1 MLGVMSNRLNRLITS
16 YTNYIGIPWMK
27 GLADEQRVL
36 FAVYHKEDELKLRAR
51 VEEFKL
57 ASISAGHAWLELDI
71 TRLFPEWMANQKY
84 REDYFEEP
92 DSLEPKYKTFLR
104 QSVDSLAKQIEG
116 QANEHTLVALVGC
129 GTLFG
134 FASVSEFVKQLA
146 VHVPGRLLVLFP
158 GEYIDNT
165 YRLLDARDGW
175 GYQATAITAD
185 N

>member
-1 MLGVMSNRLNRLITS
+1 MSNRLNRLIKS
-16 YTNYIGIPWMK
+16 YASYISIPWMK

-51 VEEFKL
+51 VEEFRL
-57 ASISAGHAWLELDI
+57 ATESAGHTWLELDI
-71 TRLFPEWMANQKY
+71 TRLFPEWMAAQKY
-84 REDYFEEP
+84 RADYFEDPE
-92 DSLEPKYKTFLR
+92 DLEPKYKTFVR
-104 QSVDSLAKQIEG
+104 QSVEKLAAQIESE
-116 QANEHTLVALVGC
+116 ADENTLVTLVGC

-134 FASVSEFVKQLA
+134 FASVSDFVKQLA
-146 VHVPGRLLVLFP
+146 THVPGRLLVLFP
-158 GEYIDNT
+158 GEYIDNG

>member
-1 MLGVMSNRLNRLITS
+1 MSNRLNRLISS
-16 YTNYIGIPWMK
+16 YASYIRIPWVT

-51 VEEFKL
+51 VEEFRL
-57 ASISAGHAWLELDI
+57 ATESAGHTWLELDI
-71 TRLFPEWMANQKY
+71 TRLFAEWMASQKY
-84 REDYFEEP
+84 REDYFEDPE
-92 DSLEPKYKTFLR
+92 DLEPKYKTFVR
-104 QSVDSLAKQIEG
+104 QSVEKLAAQIESE
-116 QANEHTLVALVGC
+116 ADESTLVALLGC

-134 FASVSEFVKQLA
+134 FASVSDFVKQLA
-146 VHVPGRLLVLFP
+146 VYVPGRLLVLFP
-158 GEYIDNT
+158 GEYIDNG

>member
-1 MLGVMSNRLNRLITS
+1 MSNRLNRLIKS
-16 YTNYIGIPWMK
+16 YSNYIGIPWAR
-27 GLADEQRVL
+27 GLANEQRVL

-57 ASISAGHAWLELDI
+57 ATEMAGHKWLELDI
-71 TRLFPEWMANQKY
+71 TKLFPEWMASQKY

-92 DSLEPKYKTFLR
+92 DSLTSKYKKFAR
-104 QSVDSLAKQIEG
+104 QSFEKLAADLEG
-116 QANEHTLVALVGC
+116 QVDTDTVVALVGC

-134 FASVSEFVKQLA
+134 FTSVSGFVKELSDC
-146 VHVPGRLLVLFP
+146 VPGRLLVLFP
-158 GEYIDNT
+158 GEYIDNK

-175 GYQATAITAD
+175 GYLATPITAD

>member
-1 MLGVMSNRLNRLITS
+1 MSNRLDRLIRS
-16 YTNYIGIPWMK
+16 YSNYIAIPWTK

-51 VEEFKL
+51 VAEFRF
-57 ASISAGHAWLELDI
+57 ATETAGHKWLQLDI
-71 TRLFPEWMANQKY
+71 TRLFPEWMASQKY
-84 REDYFEEP
+84 REDYFGEP
-92 DSLEPKYKTFLR
+92 ESLVTKYKKFVS
-104 QSVDSLAKQIEG
+104 QSVEELANTVADE
-116 QANEHTLVALVGC
+116 ADENTLVALLGC

-134 FASVSEFVKQLA
+134 FASVNDFVKQLSA
-146 VHVPGRLLVLFP
+146 YVPGRLLVLFP

>member
-1 MLGVMSNRLNRLITS
+1 MSNRLDRLIES
-16 YTNYIGIPWMK
+16 YTSFIGIPWVS

-51 VEEFKL
+51 TEEL
-57 ASISAGHAWLELDI
+57 RVATEMVGHAWLQLDA
-71 TRLFPEWMANQKY
+71 TRLFPEWMAKQKY
-84 REDYFEEP
+84 KEEYFQDP
-92 DSLEPKYKTFLR
+92 NDLRPKYKQFVT
-104 QSVDSLAKQIEG
+104 QSVEKFANEIEG
-116 QANEHTLVALVGC
+116 HADKDTLVALLGC
-129 GTLFG
+129 GALFG
-134 FASVSEFVKQLA
+134 FASVSDFVKQLSL
-146 VHVPGRLLVLFP
+146 HVPGRLLVLFP

>member
-1 MLGVMSNRLNRLITS
+1 MSNRLNRLIRS
-16 YTNYIGIPWMK
+16 YASFIAIPWMP

-51 VEEFKL
+51 VAEFQL
-57 ASISAGHAWLELDI
+57 ATENAGHPWLELDI
-71 TRLFPEWMANQKY
+71 TRLFPEWMAQQKY
-84 REDYFEEP
+84 REDYFEDP
-92 DSLEPKYKTFLR
+92 DSLKPKYKTFVR
-104 QSVDSLAKQIEG
+104 QSVEQLAARIHS
-116 QANEHTLVALVGC
+116 QANENTLVALVGC

-134 FASVSEFVKQLA
+134 FASVSDFVKQLA
-146 VHVPGRLLVLFP
+146 AHVPGRLLVLFP

>member
-1 MLGVMSNRLNRLITS
+1 MSNRLNRLISS
-16 YTNYIGIPWMK
+16 YTKYISIPWMK

-51 VEEFKL
+51 VEEFRL
-57 ASISAGHAWLELDI
+57 ATETAGHTWLELDL
-71 TRLFPEWMANQKY
+71 TRLFPEWMASQKY
-84 REDYFEEP
+84 REDYFEDP
-92 DSLEPKYKTFLR
+92 ADLEPKYKTFMR
-104 QSVDSLAKQIEG
+104 QSVEKLTAQIQQ
-116 QANEHTLVALVGC
+116 QADENTLVTLVGC

-134 FASVSEFVKQLA
+134 FASVSGFVKQLSA
-146 VHVPGRLLVLFP
+146 SVPGRLLVLFP

>member
-1 MLGVMSNRLNRLITS
+1 MSNRLNRLLRSYSNFIT
-16 YTNYIGIPWMK
+16 IPWQK

-57 ASISAGHAWLELDI
+57 ATESAGYSWLELDI
-71 TRLFPEWMANQKY
+71 TRLFPEWMAHQKY

-92 DSLEPKYKTFLR
+92 DDLRSKYKGFVR
-104 QSVDSLAKQIEG
+104 QSVEKLAAQIADTADE
-116 QANEHTLVALVGC
+116 QTLVALVGC

-134 FASVSEFVKQLA
+134 FASVSDFVKQLA

-158 GEYIDNT
+158 GEYVDNT

>member
-1 MLGVMSNRLNRLITS
+1 MSNRLNRLLNS
-16 YTNYIGIPWMK
+16 YSNFISIPWMQ

-51 VEEFKL
+51 VEEFRL
-57 ASISAGHAWLELDI
+57 ATVNAKHGWLELDV
-71 TRLFPEWMANQKY
+71 TRLFPEWMAGQKY

-92 DSLEPKYKTFLR
+92 EDLKSKYKVFVR
-104 QSVDSLAKQIEG
+104 DSVRALAEQIAE
-116 QANEHTLVALVGC
+116 QADEHTVVALTGC

-134 FASVSEFVKQLA
+134 FASVSDFVRQLA
-146 VHVPGRLLVLFP
+146 AHVPGRLLVFFP
-158 GEYIDNT
+158 GEYVDNT

-175 GYQATAITAD
+175 GYQATAITAE

>member
-1 MLGVMSNRLNRLITS
+1 MSSRLNKLVK
-16 YTNYIGIPWMK
+16 NFAHHIGLPWQA
-27 GLADEQRVL
+27 GLSHEQRVL

-51 VEEFKL
+51 IEEFKVATEGARHL
-57 ASISAGHAWLELDI
+57 WLPLDI
-71 TRLFPEWMANQKY
+71 TNAFANWMAAEEY
-84 REDYFEEP
+84 RDSYFADPNDLIGNYP
-92 DSLEPKYKTFLR
+92 DFIYDQLECL
-104 QSVDSLAKQIEG
+104 QQQIVE
-116 QANEHTLVALVGC
+116 QADANTVVALIGC

-134 FASVSEFVKQLA
+134 FGSVAGFVKELS

-175 GYQATAITAD
+175 GYHATALTAD